1 MSKKLNAVIRTFQE
15 LLDRYGEEDPHVRQL
30 RGEIDVLESQEFL
43 YPERVPAQPLEPR
56 VLGSR
61 QQRISAQVLA

>member
-1 MSKKLNAVIRTFQE
+1 MSKKLNAAIRTFQE
-15 LLDRYGEEDPHVRQL
+15 LLDRYGEEDIHVRQL

-43 YPERVPAQPLEPR
+43 YSTRLPAEPFEPR

-61 QQRISAQVLA
+61 QQRISSQGFA